1 VEEIAVED
9 ASGLVLELMTPAP
22 SEAFSL
28 FKVQEDG
35 SKKEFRLRMRLLRSE
50 ETIACLREA
59 QEYAR
64 SKGEVSKE
72 YGDIYKEA
80 QAVALIARALC
91 HPNTRTLPNGTPY
104 YPQLFTSAAQLRA
117 SFTENEISVCLNQ
130 YEVTKAKYRCMESFS
145 PEDVDKWAARLSDTM
160 LGPLFLGRLDSSHW
174 PALLTCLA
182 QRVQSLSES
191 LGLPL
196 PNSRDS
202 SESPPSSSGDGTG
215 GSMPSPHVVTS
226 AGEKLPEDSLLSKD
240 EADAI
245 VKARRD
251 APK

>member
-1 VEEIAVED
+1 MEDTTLED

-35 SKKEFRLRMRLLRSE
+35 SKKEFRLRMRLLRAE
-50 ETIACLREA
+50 ETIACLKEA

-80 QAVALIARALC
+80 QAVSLIARALC
-91 HPNTRTLPNGTPY
+91 HPTTRTLPNGTPY

-130 YEVTKAKYRCMESFS
+130 YEVTKAKYRFVESFS
-145 PEDVDKWAARLSDTM
+145 PEEIDMWAARLSDVM

-191 LGLPL
+191 LGQPL
-196 PNSRDS
+196 PNLRAT
-202 SESPPSSSGDGTG
+202 SESPQPSSGDGTG
-215 GSMPSPHVVTS
+215 GSTPSPHVVTS
-226 AGEKLPEDSLLSKD
+226 AGEKLPEDSLLTKD

-245 VKARRD
+245 VRARRK
-251 APK
+251 PPE

>member
-1 VEEIAVED
+1 VEKLDD
-9 ASGLVLELMTPAP
+9 AAASELVLELTAPAP

-35 SKKEFRLRMRLLRSE
+35 TKKEFRLRMRLLRE
-50 ETIACLREA
+50 EENISCLKEA

-72 YGDIYKEA
+72 YADIYKEA

-91 HPNTRTLPNGTPY
+91 HPTSRNLPNGTAY
-104 YPQLFTSAAQLRA
+104 YPQLFTSSAQLRS
-117 SFTENEISVCLNQ
+117 SFTENEIAVCLNQ

-145 PEDVDKWAARLSDTM
+145 ADEIDKWAARLSDAM

-174 PALLTCLA
+174 PALLTSLA
-182 QRVQSLSES
+182 QEVQSLRGK
-191 LGLPL
+191 LGLAPTSL
-196 PNSRDS
+196 RDS
-202 SESPPSSSGDGTG
+202 SESSQETSGDGTG

-226 AGEKLPEDSLLSKD
+226 AGETLPEDSLLTR
-240 EADAI
+240 EQADAL
-245 VKARRD
+245 VKARRGD
-251 APK
+251 A